1 MRQTTQRGSSRFTR
15 AQSVHAT
22 KTPMTAKVIPSV
34 DQRVTPRPPII
45 AAQALSPGG
54 AVPDTRDRLT
64 TKGKPYTR
72 FFAQPGHGFRTPMPS
87 GKSGEQFVAARGL
100 IRNQPED
107 RYSEICT
114 EETARAKEIEMSC
127 NDG

>member
-1 MRQTTQRGSSRFTR
+1 
-15 AQSVHAT
+15 
-22 KTPMTAKVIPSV
+22 MTAKLIPLI
-34 DQRVTPRPPII
+34 DQRVARRPPII
-45 AAQALSPGG
+45 PAQALSPGG
-54 AVPDTRDRLT
+54 ALPDARERLT
-64 TKGKPYTR
+64 TKGKLYTR
-72 FFAQPGHGFRTPMPS
+72 LFAQSGHGFRTPMPS

-114 EETARAKEIEMSC
+114 EETGRAKEIEMFC

>member
-1 MRQTTQRGSSRFTR
+1 
-15 AQSVHAT
+15 
-22 KTPMTAKVIPSV
+22 MTAKVIPSV
-34 DQRVTPRPPII
+34 DLRVARRLPII
-45 AAQALSPGG
+45 PAQALSPGG
-54 AVPDTRDRLT
+54 ALPDTCDRPT

-72 FFAQPGHGFRTPMPS
+72 FFAQPGHGLRAPMPS
-87 GKSGEQFVAARGL
+87 GKSGEQFAAATGL

-114 EETARAKEIEMSC
+114 EETGRMKEIKMSC